1 MLQWT
6 ARESYCC
13 KRQHE
18 EDIAARDSTRNCCGS
33 EEDSRGTGKKNVVEL
48 EKDID
53 ENGDEDPEGK

>member
-18 EDIAARDSTRNCCGS
+18 EVIAARDSTRNCCGS
-33 EEDSRGTGKKNVVEL
+33 GEDSRGPGKNVVEL

-53 ENGDEDPEGK
+53 ENGDEDPEEK

>member
-1 MLQWT
+1 MDITRKLLLQET
-6 ARESYCC
+6 ARGSHCC

-18 EDIAARDSTRNCCGS
+18 KLLWERRGLARDR
-33 EEDSRGTGKKNVVEL
+33 KKNVVEL